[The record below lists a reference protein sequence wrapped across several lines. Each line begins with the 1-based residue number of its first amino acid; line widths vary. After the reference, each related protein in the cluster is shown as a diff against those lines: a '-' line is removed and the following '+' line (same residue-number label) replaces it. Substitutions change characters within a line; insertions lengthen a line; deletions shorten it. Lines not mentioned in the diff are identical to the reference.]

1 MERTDILV
9 VGGGVGG
16 IVASITAK
24 RCNPQK
30 DVLILRREQT
40 MLVPCGIPYTI
51 GSLKNSEEDVVPDE
65 ALTSFGVRIKVDEA
79 VLIDE
84 KSKICKTKDGTD
96 ITYEKLILA
105 TGSEPVVPRWLEG
118 ADLKNVCTVK
128 KDKKYLDEML
138 AKVKTCKK
146 VVVLGGGF
154 IGVEVADEINKL
166 HKDVTIVEILPH
178 VLAKVFD
185 EPMCIEVEETLKSR
199 GVKVKNRTGVKKI
212 IGNKDKQVEGVLLDN
227 KEVLEADSVILSM
240 GYRPNTALIK
250 NTNIQMNE
258 MGFIKTNEF
267 MGTTSPDI
275 FAVGDCAEKRDFVTG
290 KINPI
295 MLASIASTEG
305 RVAAMNLYNINTVKE
320 HLGTIAIFSTSIGG
334 KGFGIAGITE
344 NQARENKIDY
354 MIGTFEGVDR
364 HPKTLAEPHKQIV
377 KLIVSKE
384 SGVIIGGEVMGGLST
399 GELVNEIGL
408 LIQYKVHVSAL
419 LTTYIGTHPL
429 LTAPPTSYPVIK
441 AAEEIC
447 QKRKKLLSL
456 A

>member
-1 MERTDILV
+1 
-9 VGGGVGG
+9 
-16 IVASITAK
+16 
-24 RCNPQK
+24 
-30 DVLILRREQT
+30 
-40 MLVPCGIPYTI
+40 
-51 GSLKNSEEDVVPDE
+51 
-65 ALTSFGVRIKVDEA
+65 
-79 VLIDE
+79 
-84 KSKICKTKDGTD
+84 
-96 ITYEKLILA
+96 
-105 TGSEPVVPRWLEG
+105 
-118 ADLKNVCTVK
+118 
-128 KDKKYLDEML
+128 
-138 AKVKTCKK
+138 
-146 VVVLGGGF
+146 
-154 IGVEVADEINKL
+154 
-166 HKDVTIVEILPH
+166 
-178 VLAKVFD
+178 
-185 EPMCIEVEETLKSR
+185 
-199 GVKVKNRTGVKKI
+199 
-212 IGNKDKQVEGVLLDN
+212 
-227 KEVLEADSVILSM
+227 
-240 GYRPNTALIK
+240 
-250 NTNIQMNE
+250 
-258 MGFIKTNEF
+258 
-267 MGTTSPDI
+267 
-275 FAVGDCAEKRDFVTG
+275 
-290 KINPI
+290 